1 MTDTKKAV
9 TIKEISGSCIETI
22 PIGAEFTIITIVAGR
37 NYATCNGLGVTSV
50 WNDEYKLL

>member
-9 TIKEISGSCIETI
+9 TIKVISGSCIETI
-22 PIGAEFTIITIVAGR
+22 PIGTEFTIITIVAGR